1 MLRHKHVVIG
11 KENHPG
17 SSFRTAGKLN
27 PLPDHVLPLGI
38 LGMCLACKHDLH
50 GALSINEDVEEPRR
64 IMQEEVGAFVRRK
77 ATGKSQSQNIVVE
90 YLCGLRK
97 LFRRRSAPHEL
108 AGVD

>member
-17 SSFRTAGKLN
+17 SSFRAAGKLN

-38 LGMCLACKHDLH
+38 LGMCLACKHDLD

-64 IMQEEVGAFVRRK
+64 IMQEKVGALVCRK
-77 ATGKSQSQNIVVE
+77 AAGESQSQTIVIE
-90 YLCGLRK
+90 YQFGLRQI
-97 LFRRRSAPHEL
+97 FRRCSPTC
-108 AGVD
+108 